1 MKDMIK
7 KQLNRLVE
15 SQVYGQEGISK
26 KVAELSDLRERLVA
40 ERNEL
45 NKKIKAL
52 DKEIVKWQVE
62 ISPNQ
67 ISMF

>member
-1 MKDMIK
+1 MKDVIK
-7 KQLNRLVE
+7 KELNKLVE

-26 KVAELSDLRERLVA
+26 KIAELSDSRDRLVA
-40 ERNEL
+40 ERNEM

-52 DKEIVKWQVE
+52 EKEILKWQVE

-67 ISMF
+67 TSMF